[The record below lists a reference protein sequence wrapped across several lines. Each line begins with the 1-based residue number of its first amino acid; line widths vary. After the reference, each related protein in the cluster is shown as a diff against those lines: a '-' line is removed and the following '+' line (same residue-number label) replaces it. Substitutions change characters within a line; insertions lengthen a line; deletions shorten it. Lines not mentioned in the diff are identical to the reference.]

1 MKKYNLL
8 FAIYFIASASFFS
21 FQNRNL
27 EEWQSKWLKVNK
39 DNSIT
44 YSPDNQGNTIPDFSN
59 VGYFGGDVEIPTIDV
74 VKTISPTSNGSS
86 EALIQNAINEVA
98 KRTPDA
104 SGFRG
109 AILLKKGI
117 YNVSGT
123 LKINTS
129 GIVLRGEGSDKNA
142 TKIVAAGNTK
152 RSLIEVSGTGNIKE
166 EKGSRVKIKDD
177 YVPVGAKS
185 FSVES
190 AKNFKVGDPI
200 IVYRPATENWIAD
213 LKMNAIVEKKGTV
226 QWSPSGYNFS
236 FERKITKIEGN
247 KVFIDNPIVMA
258 METKYGGGEI
268 FKYSFDGRIEKVG
281 IENICLESEFESDT
295 AENHGWDAISY
306 EKVQQ
311 SWVKNVSSYYF
322 GYSCVNLSPQSKNI
336 SVLDSYCFDG
346 KSILTG
352 GRRYSFNNNGQ
363 LNLFINCHTTEGRHD
378 FVTGAKVCGPN
389 AFVNCTAKN
398 THGDTGPHHRW
409 AMGTLYDSIVTDGEI
424 NVRDRG
430 NSGSGHGWAGVN
442 QVLWNCKVRTAVVQ
456 NPWVTGRNWV
466 IGLQGKKVDNSF
478 KLGERPDG
486 EWEGN
491 NKVGLQPSS
500 LYFAQLKAKKLQKL

>member
-1 MKKYNLL
+1 MNKRAFFAVIGFL
-8 FAIYFIASASFFS
+8 FALLSFTF
-21 FQNRNL
+21 RK
-27 EEWQSKWLKVNK
+27 EVIEGWQSKWIKINS
-39 DNSIT
+39 DNTISYT
-44 YSPDNQGNTIPDFSN
+44 PDSQGNIIPDFSN
-59 VGYFGGDVEIPTIDV
+59 IGYFGGDVAIPNVGV
-74 VKTISPTSNGSS
+74 VKTISAASSGSS
-86 EALIQNAINEVA
+86 ERIIQDAINEVA

-104 SGFRG
+104 NGFRG
-109 AILLKKGI
+109 AILLKKGT
-117 YNVSGT
+117 YSVSGI

-129 GIVLRGEGSDKNA
+129 GIVLRGEGSEKSA
-142 TKIVAAGNTK
+142 TKIVAAGNVK
-152 RSLIEVSGTGNIKE
+152 RSLIEVSGTGNLKE
-166 EKGSRVKIKDD
+166 DKASRVKIKDD
-177 YVPVGAKS
+177 YLPVGAKS
-185 FSVES
+185 FTVET

-200 IVYRPATENWIAD
+200 IVYRPGTENWISD
-213 LKMNAIVEKKGTV
+213 LKMNQIVEKKGTT

-236 FERKITKIEGN
+236 FERKITKIDGN
-247 KVFIDNPIVMA
+247 KIFIDNPIVMA

-281 IENICLESEFESDT
+281 IENLCLESEFESDT

-306 EKVQQ
+306 QKVQQ
-311 SWVKNVSSYYF
+311 SWVRNVAAYYF

-336 SVLDSYCFDG
+336 TVLDSYCFEG

-409 AMGTLYDSIVTDGEI
+409 AMGTLYDNIVTDGEI

-442 QVLWNCKVRTAVVQ
+442 QVLWNCKVKTAVVQ

-491 NKVGLQPSS
+491 NKAGLQPTS
-500 LYFAQLKAKKLQKL
+500 LYATQLKAKANH